1 MPKYIIEETVT
12 YLYEA
17 DTPEKAESDF
27 LADDN
32 RQQRTVAVMER
43 EVYPVE
49 DRWPNWELIG
59 KGR

>member
-1 MPKYIIEETVT
+1 MPKYIIEETTT

>member
-1 MPKYIIEETVT
+1 MPKYIIEETET

>member
-1 MPKYIIEETVT
+1 MAKFIIEETTT